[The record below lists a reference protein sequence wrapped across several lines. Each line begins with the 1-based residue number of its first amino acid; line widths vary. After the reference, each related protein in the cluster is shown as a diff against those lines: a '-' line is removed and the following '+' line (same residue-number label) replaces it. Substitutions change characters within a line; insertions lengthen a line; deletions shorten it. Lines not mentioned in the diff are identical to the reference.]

1 MLMGVTAKS
10 PRAPRGKGLLAGG
23 LWLDKGFGQAQSP
36 CMKVRVAKRK
46 TAGLTLTEVVVI
58 IAVVAVLV
66 AWLIPA
72 LTAAKVKAQRITCVS
87 NLKQV
92 GLSFRLWSGDHAGQN
107 PMMVS
112 NNVGG
117 TLEDVTLGAVYRH
130 FQVLSN
136 ELGTP
141 IILVCPSDRRSPA
154 KDWATFGL
162 TNLSYFV
169 GVDADETKPQM
180 LLAGDRNIVGGT
192 KLPSG
197 LMEITTNQVVS
208 WSPEIHNDFGNVGI
222 ADGSVQQSTSSGL
235 NKLISESGNITNRLA
250 IP

>member
-1 MLMGVTAKS
+1 MGSTELHRITIETV
-10 PRAPRGKGLLAGG
+10 GG

-36 CMKVRVAKRK
+36 CMKLRAVKRK
-46 TAGLTLTEVVVI
+46 TAGLTLMEVLVI
-58 IAVVAVLV
+58 IAVLAVLL
-66 AWLIPA
+66 ALLIPKLA
-72 LTAAKVKAQRITCVS
+72 AAKVKAQRITCVS
-87 NLKQV
+87 HLKQV
-92 GLSFRLWSGDHAGQN
+92 GLAFRLWSSDHAGQN

-112 NNVGG
+112 NIVGG
-117 TLEDVTLGAVYRH
+117 TLEDVAFGPVYRH

-141 IILVCPSDRRSPA
+141 IILACPSDKRSPA
-154 KDWATFGL
+154 KYWATYGP

-180 LLAGDRNIVGGT
+180 LLAGDRNILGGV
-192 KLPSG
+192 KLSNG

-208 WSPEIHNDFGNVGI
+208 WSPEIHKNFGNI
-222 ADGSVQQSTSSGL
+222 ALADGSVQQTTSETI
-235 NKLISESGNITNRLA
+235 NELIQQTGVETNRLT